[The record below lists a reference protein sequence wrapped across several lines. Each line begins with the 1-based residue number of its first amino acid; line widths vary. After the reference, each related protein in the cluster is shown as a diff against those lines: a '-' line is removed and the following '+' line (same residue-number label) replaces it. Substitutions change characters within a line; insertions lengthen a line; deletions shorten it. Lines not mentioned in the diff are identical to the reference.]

1 MKIYCGGR
9 ANGKTMK
16 AIQLSVEKQMPIICW
31 SYEHKKQ
38 IEQTAKK
45 MNAKWII
52 PEPILATEV
61 RKKVIG
67 NRRGLIVDDL
77 DILLRM
83 ILDDNVYYATI
94 EDCNIEELRRSDT
107 NDNKS
112 YIQHSSKHNEQI
124 RKYRL
129 YKFRQKKI

>member
-16 AIQLSVEKQMPIICW
+16 TIQLSVEKQMPIVCFN
-31 SYEHKKQ
+31 YEHKKD
-38 IEQTAKK
+38 IKHRAYEMRVKDK
-45 MNAKWII
+45 M

-83 ILDDNVYYATI
+83 ILDDNVYYATM
-94 EDCNIEELRRSDT
+94 EDCNIEKLERS
-107 NDNKS
+107 K
-112 YIQHSSKHNEQI
+112 
-124 RKYRL
+124 
-129 YKFRQKKI
+129 

>member
-1 MKIYCGGR
+1 MKIYCGCR

-38 IEQTAKK
+38 IKQTAKK

-83 ILDDNVYYATI
+83 ILDDNVYYATM
-94 EDCNIEELRRSDT
+94 EDCNIEKLDRS
-107 NDNKS
+107 K
-112 YIQHSSKHNEQI
+112 
-124 RKYRL
+124 
-129 YKFRQKKI
+129 

>member
-1 MKIYCGGR
+1 M
-9 ANGKTMK
+9 
-16 AIQLSVEKQMPIICW
+16 
-31 SYEHKKQ
+31 
-38 IEQTAKK
+38 
-45 MNAKWII
+45 

-83 ILDDNVYYATI
+83 ILDYNVYYAII

-107 NDNKS
+107 
-112 YIQHSSKHNEQI
+112 
-124 RKYRL
+124 
-129 YKFRQKKI
+129 

>member
-1 MKIYCGGR
+1 MEIYCGGR

-38 IEQTAKK
+38 IKQTAKK

-83 ILDDNVYYATI
+83 ILDDNVYYATM
-94 EDCNIEELRRSDT
+94 EDCNIEKLERS
-107 NDNKS
+107 K
-112 YIQHSSKHNEQI
+112 
-124 RKYRL
+124 
-129 YKFRQKKI
+129 

>member
-9 ANGKTMK
+9 ANGKTIK

-38 IEQTAKK
+38 IKQTAKK
-45 MNAKWII
+45 MNEKWII

-67 NRRGLIVDDL
+67 NRKGLIVDDL

-107 NDNKS
+107 
-112 YIQHSSKHNEQI
+112 
-124 RKYRL
+124 
-129 YKFRQKKI
+129 

>member
-38 IEQTAKK
+38 IKQTAKK

-67 NRRGLIVDDL
+67 NRKGLIVDDL

-83 ILDDNVYYATI
+83 ILDDNVYYATM
-94 EDCNIEELRRSDT
+94 EDCNTEKLERS
-107 NDNKS
+107 K
-112 YIQHSSKHNEQI
+112 
-124 RKYRL
+124 
-129 YKFRQKKI
+129 

>member
-1 MKIYCGGR
+1 MEICYGSRG
-9 ANGKTMK
+9 NGKTIK
-16 AIQLSVEKQMPIICW
+16 AIKLSVEKQMPIVCW

-38 IEQTAKK
+38 IEQTAIEIDV
-45 MNAKWII
+45 KWIM

-83 ILDDNVYYATI
+83 ILDDNVYYATM
-94 EDCNIEELRRSDT
+94 EDCNIKKLERS
-107 NDNKS
+107 K
-112 YIQHSSKHNEQI
+112 
-124 RKYRL
+124 
-129 YKFRQKKI
+129 

>member
-38 IEQTAKK
+38 IKQTAKK
-45 MNAKWII
+45 MNVKWII

-83 ILDDNVYYATI
+83 ILDDNVYYATM

-107 NDNKS
+107 
-112 YIQHSSKHNEQI
+112 
-124 RKYRL
+124 
-129 YKFRQKKI
+129 

>member
-38 IEQTAKK
+38 IKQTAKK
-45 MNAKWII
+45 MNVKWII

-67 NRRGLIVDDL
+67 NRRGLYCGKCGKWQKWITKQEVQIAKFKGYK
-77 DILLRM
+77 ILGGS
-83 ILDDNVYYATI
+83 NG
-94 EDCNIEELRRSDT
+94 
-107 NDNKS
+107 
-112 YIQHSSKHNEQI
+112 
-124 RKYRL
+124 
-129 YKFRQKKI
+129 

>member
-1 MKIYCGGR
+1 MEIYCGGR

-38 IEQTAKK
+38 IKQTAKK

-83 ILDDNVYYATI
+83 ILEDNVYYATI

-107 NDNKS
+107 
-112 YIQHSSKHNEQI
+112 
-124 RKYRL
+124 
-129 YKFRQKKI
+129 

>member
-38 IEQTAKK
+38 IKQTAKK

-52 PEPILATEV
+52 TEPILATEV

-67 NRRGLIVDDL
+67 NRKGLIVDDL

-107 NDNKS
+107 
-112 YIQHSSKHNEQI
+112 
-124 RKYRL
+124 
-129 YKFRQKKI
+129 

>member
-38 IEQTAKK
+38 IEQTAIEIDV
-45 MNAKWII
+45 KWIM

-77 DILLRM
+77 DVLLRM
-83 ILDDNVYYATI
+83 ILDDNVYYATM
-94 EDCNIEELRRSDT
+94 EDCNIEKLERS
-107 NDNKS
+107 K
-112 YIQHSSKHNEQI
+112 
-124 RKYRL
+124 
-129 YKFRQKKI
+129 

>member
-1 MKIYCGGR
+1 MEIYYGGR

-38 IEQTAKK
+38 IEQTAREIDVKRV
-45 MNAKWII
+45 M

-77 DILLRM
+77 DLLLRR
-83 ILDDNVYYATI
+83 IFDDEVLYATM
-94 EDCNIEELRRSDT
+94 EDCNIMRVEKES
-107 NDNKS
+107 
-112 YIQHSSKHNEQI
+112 
-124 RKYRL
+124 
-129 YKFRQKKI
+129 

>member
-1 MKIYCGGR
+1 MGVI
-9 ANGKTMK
+9 
-16 AIQLSVEKQMPIICW
+16 S
-31 SYEHKKQ
+31 
-38 IEQTAKK
+38 K
-45 MNAKWII
+45 M

-83 ILDDNVYYATI
+83 ILDYNVYYAII

-107 NDNKS
+107 
-112 YIQHSSKHNEQI
+112 
-124 RKYRL
+124 
-129 YKFRQKKI
+129 

>member
-1 MKIYCGGR
+1 MEIYYGGR

-38 IEQTAKK
+38 IEQTARGIDVKRV
-45 MNAKWII
+45 M

-77 DILLRM
+77 DLLLRR
-83 ILDDNVYYATI
+83 LFDDEVRYATMEDWDI
-94 EDCNIEELRRSDT
+94 EKLERS
-107 NDNKS
+107 K
-112 YIQHSSKHNEQI
+112 
-124 RKYRL
+124 
-129 YKFRQKKI
+129 

>member
-1 MKIYCGGR
+1 MEIYYGGR

-38 IEQTAKK
+38 IEQTARGIDVKRV
-45 MNAKWII
+45 M

-77 DILLRM
+77 DLLLRR
-83 ILDDNVYYATI
+83 IFDDEVRYATM
-94 EDCNIEELRRSDT
+94 EDCNIMRVEKES
-107 NDNKS
+107 
-112 YIQHSSKHNEQI
+112 
-124 RKYRL
+124 
-129 YKFRQKKI
+129 

>member
-1 MKIYCGGR
+1 MEIYYGGR

-38 IEQTAKK
+38 IEQTAREIDVKRV
-45 MNAKWII
+45 M

-67 NRRGLIVDDL
+67 NRRGLIVDNLDL
-77 DILLRM
+77 LLRR
-83 ILDDNVYYATI
+83 IFDDEVRYATM
-94 EDCNIEELRRSDT
+94 EDCNIMRVEKES
-107 NDNKS
+107 
-112 YIQHSSKHNEQI
+112 
-124 RKYRL
+124 
-129 YKFRQKKI
+129 

>member
-1 MKIYCGGR
+1 MKIYCDGR

-38 IEQTAKK
+38 IKQTAKK

-83 ILDDNVYYATI
+83 ILDDNVYYATM
-94 EDCNIEELRRSDT
+94 EDCNIEKLERS
-107 NDNKS
+107 K
-112 YIQHSSKHNEQI
+112 
-124 RKYRL
+124 
-129 YKFRQKKI
+129 

>member
-38 IEQTAKK
+38 IEQTAREIDVKRV
-45 MNAKWII
+45 M

-77 DILLRM
+77 DFLLRR
-83 ILDDNVYYATI
+83 IFDDEVRYATM
-94 EDCNIEELRRSDT
+94 EDCNIMRVEKES
-107 NDNKS
+107 
-112 YIQHSSKHNEQI
+112 
-124 RKYRL
+124 
-129 YKFRQKKI
+129 

>member
-1 MKIYCGGR
+1 MIIVNQNKCTIVNFNNIQNIRIEPYGTH
-9 ANGKTMK
+9 GKTMK

-38 IEQTAKK
+38 IKQTAKK

-61 RKKVIG
+61 RKKVIS

-77 DILLRM
+77 DILLRR
-83 ILDDNVYYATI
+83 ILDDNVYYATM
-94 EDCNIEELRRSDT
+94 EDCDIEKLERNNI
-107 NDNKS
+107 K
-112 YIQHSSKHNEQI
+112 
-124 RKYRL
+124 
-129 YKFRQKKI
+129 